1 MLKFAVVG
9 AGVMGTNHVRVM
21 RAVPDA
27 EITHVVDPDPERAQR
42 AATNCGAKAA
52 ADIAEILGEVDC
64 AIVASPSS
72 QHDEHARA
80 LLEHGVHV
88 LIEKP
93 IATTPDQAAGLI
105 SLAEERGLVLQ
116 VGHVERFNPAV
127 MELDRLRTGAVH
139 VEATRVGPYSARVE
153 VGVVLDLMIH
163 DLDIVL
169 AIAQSD
175 PVEVHATAQRTRST
189 TEDLASALIRF
200 KNGMSAALTAS
211 RIGQNKIRSLSIT
224 RVEDFVAVDLLR
236 QDVTIHRVDHSE
248 YLSDEGTRYRQTGVV
263 EMPFLENRGEPLF
276 LELAHFAQA
285 VRTGGTPRVT
295 GRDGLRALELALA
308 VRSAAG
314 L

>member
-1 MLKFAVVG
+1 VLKFAVVG

-27 EITHVVDPDPERAQR
+27 EVTHVVDPDRERAER
-42 AATNCGAKAA
+42 VAAASGAKAVT
-52 ADIAEILGEVDC
+52 DLAEVLGEVDC

-72 QHDEHARA
+72 QHEEHASA
-80 LLEHGVHV
+80 LLESSVHV
-88 LIEKP
+88 LVEKP
-93 IATTPDQAAGLI
+93 IATAPDAAARLI
-105 SLAEERGLVLQ
+105 ALAEDRGMVLQ

-127 MELDRLRTGAVH
+127 MELDRLRNGAVH

-175 PVEVHATAQRTRST
+175 PVEVHATAQRTRSA

-200 KNGMSAALTAS
+200 ENGMSAALTAS
-211 RIGQNKIRSLSIT
+211 RIGQNKIRNLSIT

-285 VRTGGTPRVT
+285 VRTGATPRVT
-295 GRDGLRALELALA
+295 GRDGLRALELALQ